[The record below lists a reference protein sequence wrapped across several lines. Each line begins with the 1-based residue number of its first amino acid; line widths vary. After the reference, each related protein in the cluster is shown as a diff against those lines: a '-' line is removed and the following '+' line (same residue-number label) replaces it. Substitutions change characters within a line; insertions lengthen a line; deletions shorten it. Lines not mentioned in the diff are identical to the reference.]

1 MLFVMC
7 GLLLFSVGFVA
18 SSYNTFL
25 KKFDVQPLVEQA
37 DEDDV
42 STWTDHSNFLE
53 CAYPTDCTVIQKC
66 NHTKSGIYR
75 VFPFGVGKGF
85 LVYCD
90 MVTQGGGWLVFQ
102 RRQDGSVDFFRNWQN
117 YTDGFGNLY
126 GEFWLGLQKIHLLT
140 SQAHFELLVNMRSYT
155 LGTGY
160 ASYSRFR
167 VADESHNFR
176 LLLGI
181 FKGNAGDSMDH
192 QNGLEFSTYDRDKD
206 YAGGNCAA
214 TYHGAW
220 WYNSCHHSNLNG
232 LYVHVKEKSTV
243 NASLVTWHQWSS
255 KYLPLQFSEMKIRPV
270 KIH

>member
-1 MLFVMC
+1 MLSVVC
-7 GLLLFSVGFVA
+7 GLLLLNTGFVA

-37 DEDDV
+37 DEVDL
-42 STWTDHSNFLE
+42 STWTDHSNSLE
-53 CAYPTDCTVIQKC
+53 CAYPTDCTVIQQC
-66 NHTKSGIYR
+66 NHTKSGVYQ

-102 RRQDGSVDFFRNWQN
+102 RRQDGSVDFYRNWQN

-126 GEFWLGLQKIHLLT
+126 GEFWLGLQKAHLLT
-140 SQAHFELLVNMRSYT
+140 SQAHFELLVNMKSYT

-167 VADESHNFR
+167 VADESQSFR
-176 LLLGI
+176 LLLGT
-181 FKGNAGDSMDH
+181 FKGNAGDSLGIH
-192 QNGLEFSTYDRDKD
+192 NGLKFTTYDRDND
-206 YAGGNCAA
+206 YYNGNCAVRFR
-214 TYHGAW
+214 GAW
-220 WYNSCHHSNLNG
+220 WYNACHRTNLNG
-232 LYVHVKEKSTV
+232 RYVFVKDKSTD
-243 NASLVTWHQWSS
+243 NPSFVTWSQWSS
-255 KYLPLQFSEMKIRPV
+255 KHLPLQFSEMKIRPM